1 MKPALL
7 ALLLLAAPAA
17 AAPAA
22 PAPAADPAE
31 ALWDAA
37 REARDHHHD
46 PATAAAHLRRLIAE
60 HPQSRPAERAR
71 AALAWIEARDPQA
84 AADLLALQGPTPR
97 EGRWLYTH
105 PHSPDAP
112 LVAIRHAQK
121 LDEADAL
128 ALLQAH
134 APDPH
139 WGWVVQRAI
148 AQRLFFEGRYVDALQ
163 TADAA
168 GDAARSTAA
177 VRMLAWRAAAALAAL
192 LLLAAAALVI
202 RRRRAAKPR

>member
-1 MKPALL
+1 MKRAAL

-17 AAPAA
+17 AE
-22 PAPAADPAE
+22 DPAE

-37 REARDHHHD
+37 RVARDHQHD
-46 PATAAAHLRRLIAE
+46 PTAAAAHLRRLVAE
-60 HPQSRPAERAR
+60 HPHSRPAERAR

-97 EGRWLYTH
+97 EGRWLHAH
-105 PHSPDAP
+105 PQSPDAP
-112 LVAIRHAQK
+112 LVAVRHAQK

-128 ALLQAH
+128 ALLEAH
-134 APDPH
+134 AQDPH
-139 WGWVVQRAI
+139 WGFVVQRAI

-168 GDAARSTAA
+168 GDTARRGAA
-177 VRMLAWRAAAALAAL
+177 VRILAWRTAAALAAL
-192 LLLAAAALVI
+192 AVLAAALVI
-202 RRRRAAKPR
+202 RRRRAVKRR